1 MWHLLPFTRTSCCLA
16 LCSVWTMSVFCFW
29 SQSFLHMVYVHKIR
43 FFFFFFLMGA
53 VVMSKQVPRK
63 QVIKQISIE
72 GKLLHHGNHYL
83 IAGWIPDFWLN
94 MSGKYV
100 NLPQSQIKPNS
111 NIRLFKK
118 CNLYIGSGNQ
128 TKTSYRFYIK
138 ALRVHKNKSLSHYNL
153 NVLAENKSSIFD
165 PQFFLF
171 FLKAFF
177 KWLG

>member
-1 MWHLLPFTRTSCCLA
+1 MSGTLLCMDNVCFLLLVSVLSPHGLRTQD
-16 LCSVWTMSVFCFW
+16 T
-29 SQSFLHMVYVHKIR
+29 I
-43 FFFFFFLMGA
+43 FFFFFLMGA

-63 QVIKQISIE
+63 QVTKQISIE